1 MTAYLTND
9 VKHSRNDDGCN
20 GTGTNDLEK
29 LKVLVEK
36 LTIISSSED
45 ETDALKA
52 ILEFSK
58 GLKQNE

>member
-36 LTIISSSED
+36 LSSISSSED
-45 ETDALKA
+45 EAGVLA
-52 ILEFSK
+52 AMVELSR
-58 GLKQNE
+58 GLKE